1 MTIVTT
7 RTKTDCDTKK
17 SCIDRYGGA
26 SFLDIDVTVEL
37 AELSLKP
44 SETSRTKASDAEV
57 CKRKVQHGYSLDSE
71 VEGQW
76 LKADQ
81 ACNFTKGLVN
91 LTSHL
96 TSLVQ

>member
-1 MTIVTT
+1 MLPVTIVTT
-7 RTKTDCDTKK
+7 RTKTDYDTKN

-26 SFLDIDVTVEL
+26 SLSFLDIDVTVEL

-71 VEGQW
+71 VEGQ
-76 LKADQ
+76 
-81 ACNFTKGLVN
+81 
-91 LTSHL
+91 
-96 TSLVQ
+96 

>member
-1 MTIVTT
+1 MIQ
-7 RTKTDCDTKK
+7 KN
-17 SCIDRYGGA
+17 SCLDRYGGDSL

-76 LKADQ
+76 LEADQ